1 MPQGQATIMKPHPIH
16 TPADVH
22 TTVMGAI
29 DWLEANPDKQ
39 LTGMYA
45 GRDDKS
51 YCSYRSEEATCFC
64 VLGRIAKEAEM
75 RSIHIITPYMKLIGV
90 HDDDVSDLNDAG
102 VPLSQIRDHITRQY
116 ERTSLDD

>member
-1 MPQGQATIMKPHPIH
+1 MTHEWDHPLNEE
-16 TPADVH
+16 PAQVYAKA
-22 TTVMGAI
+22 MAAI

-64 VLGRIAKEAEM
+64 VLGRIAKEAEI

-90 HDDDVSDLNDAG
+90 HDDDVSDLNDDG
-102 VPLSQIRDHITRQY
+102 VPLSQIRDYITRQY
-116 ERTSLDD
+116 EKVTTSDD